1 MPDTPCV
8 EPQDPGYNPSE
19 ILLDTLLDRGA
30 GLSKSVQDTRQVTAL
45 AIEKVTL
52 VGSLQ
57 LSDLGRAD
65 IVKSHRR

>member
-1 MPDTPCV
+1 MPDTRGV
-8 EPQDPGYNPSE
+8 EPQDPRYNPSE
-19 ILLDTLLDRGA
+19 ILLDTLLDLGA